1 MDTIGAAVVIV
12 GDRDLKPVVV
22 IESNFMPLRDLGSFK
37 FPVVRVDGIADTL
50 TRGLGL
56 NKGAKNDK
64 SNE

>member
-1 MDTIGAAVVIV
+1 
-12 GDRDLKPVVV
+12 
-22 IESNFMPLRDLGSFK
+22 MPLRDLGSFK